1 MELDVVCDSSGA
13 RRRRR
18 EAAESKAVNLW
29 LDDLRDLAYDVED
42 ILDMFSAELL
52 RRKIQ
57 KLHQASTSKAWS
69 LKLIPTCFTS
79 FGIFMFNMESEI
91 NETTQRLEEICL
103 RKDKLGLNEIGGMVM
118 EWKRPP
124 SSSLPDGPVIGRDED
139 KRKMVEFLLRD
150 VKSVIVNFH
159 VVAIIGMGGVGKTT
173 LAGLV
178 FNDEAM
184 KHFDVKV
191 WVSVSDDFNCV
202 RITKAIL
209 KSITSESENFDEFCE
224 IQDRLSEVLA
234 GKRFLVVLD
243 DVWNKNYG
251 LWATLQS
258 PLRVGAPGSKIAV
271 TTRDVKVA
279 KLMGAVELYNLEC
292 VTDDDCWKVF
302 VQHAFLNRNISEPP
316 NLGLL
321 REKIVAKCHGL
332 PSAAGSLGGLL
343 RCKEIDEW
351 EDILNSKLWN
361 QSDQSNILPLLRLSY
376 HYLPSH
382 LKRCFAYCSILPKDC
397 EFEEE
402 HLILLWMAEGLIQ
415 QPQGSKQ
422 MEDLGGE
429 YFHELLSRSFFQKSR
444 KDESKYVMHD
454 LMNDLAEW
462 VAGEIEF
469 KLEDKLGDNIQCR
482 IFSKAR
488 HSSYISAKFDGI
500 QRLGAFSKIKHLRT
514 FLPLPLSCHEEKY
527 LTRNFILHIL
537 PKLQYLRVLSLNG
550 YNITNLPISIGELKL
565 LRYLDLSY
573 TKVTSLPESISNL
586 YNLQTLLLECCYD
599 LNALPAGM
607 ENLTNLRH
615 LKSSNLWSLKGMPPH
630 LGTLTNLQTLSYFVV
645 GEDSGSSRVGEL
657 GPLLHLRG
665 MLHISG
671 LENVNGAADAAKAN
685 LNGKNGLDVLLME
698 WNNSEIVDPD
708 VFDMLQPPSKLKELT
723 VRGYNGQKLPT
734 WIANPSF
741 CNMVIVRLECCTG
754 CTFLPPLGQL
764 VSLKKLIIR
773 RMPGVETV
781 GSEFHGEG
789 WLRPFQLLESLSFE
803 DMENWKNWF
812 PVETGIGID
821 GFPHL
826 KELFLRRCPKLEGK
840 LPGNLP
846 SLAKLV
852 IGKCDQLVVSIP
864 SRQKLCELD
873 INGCKEVVRESE
885 VDLTSLRSM
894 SLYDISKI
902 THPTVG
908 FMQGLTRIED
918 LKVVGCKE
926 KMSLWRDELHQLTSL
941 RCLEIEDSFEHLT
954 LVGEE
959 TGQVQLWMPSK
970 VESVKLENCNY
981 LLKIPEG
988 LHLTFLQELYVVRCS
1003 SFISFP
1009 EAGFPSSLRVIFIGW
1024 CHSLLFVVRGQIP
1037 RTLKRLTISFCHSL
1051 KALVQEE
1058 QIKSNSTH
1066 LLESLIIKGC
1076 PSLTSISTRGS
1087 LPARLK
1093 HLQIRSCDALECLSS
1108 DKLPETLEHL
1118 EIKEC
1123 GRLTSL
1129 SSKEELPQALK
1140 HLLISD
1146 CGKLE
1151 SITDRFQDNTCLES
1165 IKIIDCPKLKSLPEG
1180 LCHLTNLDNLHISWC
1195 DSLVSFPG
1203 GGLRT
1208 SNLRDLTVT
1217 LCNRLEAFPKGMN
1230 YLSSLHRLSISYCE
1244 GFTSILE
1251 DGFPPNLTSL
1261 FIWNLK
1267 VSKPLFKWGLGKLT
1281 SLRELIISGKATD
1294 MVFFPHEDQKGT
1306 MMLPKSLID
1315 LKIFGFPNLEYLST
1329 DGFKCLTSLEYLTI
1343 GSCRKLK
1350 SFPKE
1355 GLPLSLLKLQ
1365 MSDCP
1370 LLEEQCKS
1378 SKEPL
1383 WPLIA
1388 HIPYV
1393 NIENTKS
1400 KKGEKLVRREHTKNR
1415 S

>member
-1 MELDVVCDSSGA
+1 
-13 RRRRR
+13 
-18 EAAESKAVNLW
+18 
-29 LDDLRDLAYDVED
+29 
-42 ILDMFSAELL
+42 
-52 RRKIQ
+52 
-57 KLHQASTSKAWS
+57 
-69 LKLIPTCFTS
+69 
-79 FGIFMFNMESEI
+79 
-91 NETTQRLEEICL
+91 
-103 RKDKLGLNEIGGMVM
+103 
-118 EWKRPP
+118 
-124 SSSLPDGPVIGRDED
+124 
-139 KRKMVEFLLRD
+139 
-150 VKSVIVNFH
+150 
-159 VVAIIGMGGVGKTT
+159 
-173 LAGLV
+173 
-178 FNDEAM
+178 
-184 KHFDVKV
+184 
-191 WVSVSDDFNCV
+191 
-202 RITKAIL
+202 
-209 KSITSESENFDEFCE
+209 
-224 IQDRLSEVLA
+224 
-234 GKRFLVVLD
+234 
-243 DVWNKNYG
+243 
-251 LWATLQS
+251 
-258 PLRVGAPGSKIAV
+258 
-271 TTRDVKVA
+271 
-279 KLMGAVELYNLEC
+279 
-292 VTDDDCWKVF
+292 
-302 VQHAFLNRNISEPP
+302 
-316 NLGLL
+316 
-321 REKIVAKCHGL
+321 
-332 PSAAGSLGGLL
+332 
-343 RCKEIDEW
+343 
-351 EDILNSKLWN
+351 
-361 QSDQSNILPLLRLSY
+361 
-376 HYLPSH
+376 
-382 LKRCFAYCSILPKDC
+382 
-397 EFEEE
+397 
-402 HLILLWMAEGLIQ
+402 
-415 QPQGSKQ
+415 
-422 MEDLGGE
+422 
-429 YFHELLSRSFFQKSR
+429 
-444 KDESKYVMHD
+444 
-454 LMNDLAEW
+454 
-462 VAGEIEF
+462 
-469 KLEDKLGDNIQCR
+469 
-482 IFSKAR
+482 
-488 HSSYISAKFDGI
+488 
-500 QRLGAFSKIKHLRT
+500 
-514 FLPLPLSCHEEKY
+514 
-527 LTRNFILHIL
+527 
-537 PKLQYLRVLSLNG
+537 
-550 YNITNLPISIGELKL
+550 
-565 LRYLDLSY
+565 
-573 TKVTSLPESISNL
+573 
-586 YNLQTLLLECCYD
+586 
-599 LNALPAGM
+599 M

-685 LNGKNGLDVLLME
+685 LTGKNGLDVLLME

-826 KELFLRRCPKLEGK
+826 NKLFLKRCPKLEGK

-852 IGKCDQLVVSIP
+852 IEKCDQLVVSIP

-908 FMQGLTRIED
+908 FMQRLTRTED

-926 KMSLWRDELHQLTSL
+926 KISLWRDELHQLTSL

-959 TGQVQLWMPSK
+959 TGQ
-970 VESVKLENCNY
+970 
-981 LLKIPEG
+981 
-988 LHLTFLQELYVVRCS
+988 
-1003 SFISFP
+1003 
-1009 EAGFPSSLRVIFIGW
+1009 
-1024 CHSLLFVVRGQIP
+1024 
-1037 RTLKRLTISFCHSL
+1037 
-1051 KALVQEE
+1051 
-1058 QIKSNSTH
+1058 
-1066 LLESLIIKGC
+1066 
-1076 PSLTSISTRGS
+1076 
-1087 LPARLK
+1087 
-1093 HLQIRSCDALECLSS
+1093 IRSCDALECLSS

-1123 GRLTSL
+1123 GRLMSL

-1151 SITDRFQDNTCLES
+1151 SITDRFHDNTCLES

-1244 GFTSILE
+1244 VFTSILE

-1267 VSKPLFKWGLGKLT
+1267 VSKPLFKWG
-1281 SLRELIISGKATD
+1281 S
-1294 MVFFPHEDQKGT
+1294 
-1306 MMLPKSLID
+1306 
-1315 LKIFGFPNLEYLST
+1315 
-1329 DGFKCLTSLEYLTI
+1329 
-1343 GSCRKLK
+1343 
-1350 SFPKE
+1350 
-1355 GLPLSLLKLQ
+1355 
-1365 MSDCP
+1365 P
-1370 LLEEQCKS
+1370 LLES
-1378 SKEPL
+1378 
-1383 WPLIA
+1383 
-1388 HIPYV
+1388 
-1393 NIENTKS
+1393 
-1400 KKGEKLVRREHTKNR
+1400 
-1415 S
+1415 